1 MIMIVF
7 CYGYTSFAPF
17 SVSDF
22 FIFYTLLL
30 VGEFKVYSPSSSSSS
45 IPPSSPHANTH
56 PPLSANA
63 NIHPTAP
70 VTFFSWK
77 LIKRTTLLKPTQ
89 VDLVWERPTI
99 DNYELTF
106 MDPPNSF
113 WGEML
118 GPLKFGKMKK
128 SSDRQM
134 SVSGA

>member
-30 VGEFKVYSPSSSSSS
+30 VGESLFPCS
-45 IPPSSPHANTH
+45 
-56 PPLSANA
+56 PPLPPPPPLTQTTRNHEQAKMLTS
-63 NIHPTAP
+63 ITAP

>member
-1 MIMIVF
+1 
-7 CYGYTSFAPF
+7 
-17 SVSDF
+17 
-22 FIFYTLLL
+22 
-30 VGEFKVYSPSSSSSS
+30 
-45 IPPSSPHANTH
+45 
-56 PPLSANA
+56 
-63 NIHPTAP
+63 

-77 LIKRTTLLKPTQ
+77 LIKRTRLLKATE